1 MLAGSL
7 NNGKILFSKSSY
19 DVAHPAHTPSVMG
32 DARGPLV
39 LLSHENPYPYCNPEA
54 FKSSSDNRSEDT
66 PQVA

>member
-1 MLAGSL
+1 MVLAGSF
-7 NNGKILFSKSSY
+7 KILLVSP
-19 DVAHPAHTPSVMG
+19 VAMLLILHTPSVTG

-39 LLSHENPYPYCNPEA
+39 LLSHENPYLYCNPEA